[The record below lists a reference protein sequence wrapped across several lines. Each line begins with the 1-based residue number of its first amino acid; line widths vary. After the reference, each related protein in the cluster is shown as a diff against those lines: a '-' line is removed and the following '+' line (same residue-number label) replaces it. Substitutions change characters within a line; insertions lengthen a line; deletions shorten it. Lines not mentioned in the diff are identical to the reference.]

1 MELNK
6 PGVSLRRKEKAKT
19 KRKPV
24 CGGYCRWE
32 SASSGKSGI
41 TLHDYQRL
49 AITRALLLHGF
60 VRAVF
65 YQPDGVVQHGC
76 WRRV

>member
-24 CGGYCRWE
+24 RGYCRWE
-32 SASSGKSGI
+32 SAGSGKSGI
-41 TLHDYQRL
+41 ARHDYQRL

-65 YQPDGVVQHGC
+65 YLPDCVVQHGC